1 MTHQCNLCNVF
12 SSNNIF
18 SFISHLDN
26 HMRENG
32 LLSIK
37 EDLNKMKQTSGNC
50 DVCNKSMSNYYNYQR
65 HQVSSCVYSKF
76 TESIVNISNPDKLTS
91 IIKQCNKQL
100 ESLRKKQDN
109 YINNGVYA
117 DITNK
122 GNYVN
127 GNNNGSIISGNNNR
141 INNNNISISL
151 NNLNEENLDILN
163 KNEHKDFQRSLIKTL
178 GNFENTSLDN
188 SNIQIAQKFDTESIK
203 NLFVMLFEEIYFNEK
218 YPENHNIYVNSKI
231 SYRPFHVYVND
242 RWSKEGNLD
251 TIKDIIIRLKDIF
264 LDWIT
269 ELIHNKTEENPE
281 DIEVRDYYNRYL
293 NILSED
299 LIVFV
304 GRLKEKELTLK
315 STKKLVKHFF
325 DVAYKNRAIVEST
338 FKNTNRSILNLDK
351 KKLDLKKK
359 Y

>member
-1 MTHQCNLCNVF
+1 
-12 SSNNIF
+12 
-18 SFISHLDN
+18 
-26 HMRENG
+26 MRGNG

-37 EDLNKMKQTSGNC
+37 EDLNKMKQVSGKC
-50 DVCNKSMSNYYNYQR
+50 DVCDKSMSNYYNYQR
-65 HQVSSCVYSKF
+65 HQTTSCIYSKF
-76 TESIVNISNPDKLTS
+76 TNSIVNISNPDKLAS
-91 IIKQCNKQL
+91 IIEKCNMQL
-100 ESLRKKQDN
+100 ESLRKQDN
-109 YINNGVYA
+109 YINNGIHA
-117 DITNK
+117 DISNN
-122 GNYVN
+122 GNFVN

-163 KNEHKDFQRSLIKTL
+163 KHEHKEFQRSLIRTL
-178 GNFENTSLDN
+178 GDFENTSLDN

-218 YPENHNIYVNSKI
+218 YPENHNIYVNSKV

-281 DIEVRDYYNRYL
+281 DIEVRDYYNKYL
-293 NILSED
+293 SILSED
-299 LIVFV
+299 LIIFV
-304 GRLKEKELTLK
+304 SRLKEKELTLR

-338 FKNTNRSILNLDK
+338 FKDTNKSMLGKR
-351 KKLDLKKK
+351 KLDLKKK
-359 Y
+359 TKKFKMALD